1 MNKEA
6 NLQRMILDCDP
17 GIGPGLDA
25 DDVLALL
32 FAIASPELRLEGVTT
47 VFGNVEVRRAT
58 DNALRTLEAAGRLD
72 VPVAMGMG
80 SPLSGRL
87 HPRGEAEYEHHRKLL
102 GPVDDT
108 RVDSGRH
115 ALHAS
120 DFIISKV
127 NEHPG
132 EVAIVAVGSLTNV
145 AMALLKEPSLK
156 EKIRQIA
163 IMGGAFAREPKFG
176 RGNITPVAEYNIW
189 NDPLAADIV
198 FESGI
203 PLTAVGLDVT
213 NPAKGTVMYE
223 DQLLGLVRQ
232 KSLLSAFLYDVC
244 KTYIDTP
251 KFNWAKK
258 GCLLYDPLVVATLV
272 DRSLV
277 TTERSRVRVE
287 TVSELTR
294 GQTVAFPTDDG
305 TVDVCV
311 EVNGAGFVELFVSR
325 LQALVDRSVLTAA
338 RK

>member
-1 MNKEA
+1 MSNA
-6 NLQRMILDCDP
+6 NVQRMILDCDP

-32 FAIASPELRLEGVTT
+32 FALASPELQLEGVTT

-58 DNALRTLEAAGRLD
+58 ENALRTLEAAGRLD

-80 SPLSGRL
+80 GPLSGQL
-87 HPRGEAEYEHHRKLL
+87 HPRSETEYEHHRSLL
-102 GPVDDT
+102 GPVDDA
-108 RVDSGRH
+108 RVDTGRH

-127 NEHPG
+127 NEYPG

-156 EKIRQIA
+156 AKIPQIA
-163 IMGGAFAREPKFG
+163 IMGGAFAREPQFG

-213 NPAKGTVMYE
+213 NPVKGTVMYE
-223 DQLLGLVRQ
+223 DQLLGLVKQ
-232 KSLLSAFLYDVC
+232 KSSFSAFLHDVC
-244 KTYIDTP
+244 KTYIETP

-258 GCLLYDPLVVATLV
+258 GCLLYDPLVVGTLV

-287 TVSELTR
+287 TTSELTR
-294 GQTVAFPTDDG
+294 GQTIAFPSANG

-311 EVNGAGFVELFVSR
+311 DVKGAAFVELFVSR
-325 LQALVDRSVLTAA
+325 LQALVDRSVQAA
-338 RK
+338 PQK